1 MKLLPVTLVLLAL
14 FLFASYQDL
23 AVAAGSRLADEQLF
37 FWSCGGLAAEGA
49 AAAVPP
55 DSVCDG
61 KCRKR
66 CSQKVAGRCMG
77 LCMMCCGKCA
87 GCVPSGPTA
96 SKDECSCYR
105 DMKSPKSGR
114 PKCP

>member
-1 MKLLPVTLVLLAL
+1 MKLLPVTVALLAL
-14 FLFASYQDL
+14 FLVASYQDL
-23 AVAAGSRLADEQLF
+23 AVAAD
-37 FWSCGGLAAEGA
+37 GA
-49 AAAVPP
+49 AAAVP

-87 GCVPSGPTA
+87 GCVPSGPEA
-96 SKDECSCYR
+96 SKDECPCYR